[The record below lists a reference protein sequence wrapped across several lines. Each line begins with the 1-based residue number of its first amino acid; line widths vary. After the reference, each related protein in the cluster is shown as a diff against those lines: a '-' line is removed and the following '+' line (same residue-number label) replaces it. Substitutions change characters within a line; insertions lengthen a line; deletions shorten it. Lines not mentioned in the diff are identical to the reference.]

1 MLSVYALFLER
12 VHFFSSL
19 RIECKKTEVENLKNL
34 RSHIPAKGEADQ
46 SATEL
51 TKKIAAAYDGQSSA
65 GIWMQ
70 ILAEAEKS
78 KKEGKLTNA
87 EIDEFYTQFSPM
99 LDAGQRK
106 QLKAVVERLKKI

>member
-1 MLSVYALFLER
+1 M
-12 VHFFSSL
+12 
-19 RIECKKTEVENLKNL
+19 KNL
-34 RSHIPAKGEADQ
+34 RSHIPAKGETDQ

-51 TKKIAAAYDGQSSA
+51 TKKIAAAYDGKSST

-70 ILAEAEKS
+70 ILSEAERS
-78 KKEGKLTNA
+78 KKAGKLTNA
-87 EIDEFYTQFSPM
+87 EIDEFYAQFSPM